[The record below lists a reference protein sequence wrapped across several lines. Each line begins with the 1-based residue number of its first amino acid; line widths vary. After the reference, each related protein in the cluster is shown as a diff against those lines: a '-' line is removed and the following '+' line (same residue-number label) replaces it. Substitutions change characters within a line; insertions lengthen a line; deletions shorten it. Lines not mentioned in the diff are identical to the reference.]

1 MLVTDRHLSSLP
13 LPQAVAQATAG
24 GVGVVQLRE
33 RDLPAG
39 QLLALALELRRA
51 MADEALLVINDRVDV
66 ALACH
71 AQGVHLPEAGL
82 PVAAARRL
90 VGERML
96 VGRSVHG
103 LKEALRAQEE
113 GADYVVVGP
122 IYPTP
127 SHPGVAGAGPQLVRE
142 VASALK
148 IPVLAIGGIDEGRVT
163 EVVRAGA
170 AGIAVIS
177 AILGSGD
184 MIAAARRLREAL
196 ERSWAG
202 LRA

>member
-1 MLVTDRHLSSLP
+1 MLVTDRHHSSLP
-13 LPQAVAQATAG
+13 LPQAVARAVAG

-33 RDLPAG
+33 KDLPAG
-39 QLLALALELRRA
+39 ELLALALELRWA
-51 MADEALLVINDRVDV
+51 MTDKALLVINDRVDV

-82 PVAAARRL
+82 PVAVARRL
-90 VGERML
+90 VGEGML

-113 GADYVVVGP
+113 GADYVVLGP
-122 IYPTP
+122 IYPTR
-127 SHPGVAGAGPQLVRE
+127 SHPGTVGVGPQLVRE
-142 VASALK
+142 VAGALK
-148 IPVLAIGGIDEGRVT
+148 IPVLAIGGIDEGRVA
-163 EVVRAGA
+163 EVVGAGA

-184 MIAAARRLREAL
+184 TLAAARRLREAL
-196 ERSWAG
+196 ERSWAE

>member
-1 MLVTDRHLSSLP
+1 MLVTDRHHSSLP
-13 LPQAVAQATAG
+13 LPQAVARAVAG

-33 RDLPAG
+33 KDLPAG
-39 QLLALALELRRA
+39 ELLALALELRRA
-51 MADEALLVINDRVDV
+51 MTDKALLVINDRVDV

-82 PVAAARRL
+82 PVAVARRL
-90 VGERML
+90 VGEGML

-113 GADYVVVGP
+113 GADYVVLGP
-122 IYPTP
+122 IYPTR
-127 SHPGVAGAGPQLVRE
+127 SHPGTVGAGPQLVRE
-142 VASALK
+142 VAGALK
-148 IPVLAIGGIDEGRVT
+148 IPVLAIGGIDEGRVG
-163 EVVRAGA
+163 EVVGAGA

-184 MIAAARRLREAL
+184 TLAAARRLREAL
-196 ERSWAG
+196 ERSWAE